1 MKMKIK
7 LFTLATMLLA
17 TTMAIAQGAQSF
29 RFSEV
34 CLVNPNDSCPT
45 SSYLDEYGQQSSWI
59 EIENSSYSTHDLRG
73 CYITNNRK
81 ALDPNLS
88 VPERIEMM
96 SIIVS
101 GDSRTN
107 LTAKQRIVLF
117 ADGKVNRG
125 TLHTN
130 FCLDPEGE
138 NFIAL
143 FDGNAKTL
151 IDSLTIP
158 AGTLTSGQSFSL
170 LADDEGNMI
179 WAVTPVEEVTPKAP
193 AVGTGHNNKVAEWKE
208 KDPHG
213 FAMAIISMCIVL
225 GCLALLYVFFHIFGW
240 TLNRMAKLARVKA
253 IRKIHEEAER
263 LATMAKQGRETQGIE
278 YENYVAAISL
288 AMHEYLG
295 GTHDMESGVLTIT
308 PHTTSWNNKEDEML
322 ATPLKQQAT
331 TNLSNIKNS
340 AE

>member
-1 MKMKIK
+1 MKIK
-7 LFTLATMLLA
+7 LLSLATLLLGSTLAM
-17 TTMAIAQGAQSF
+17 AQGSMSF

-34 CLVNPNDSCPT
+34 CLVDPADSCKT

-59 EIENSSYSTHDLRG
+59 EIENSSYGTHDLRG

-81 ALDPNLS
+81 ALDKDLS
-88 VPERIEMM
+88 VPERIALM
-96 SIIVS
+96 SPIVS
-101 GDSRTN
+101 GDARTN
-107 LTAKQRIVLF
+107 LTAKQRIVF
-117 ADGKVNRG
+117 FTDGHVNRG

-158 AGTLTSGQSFSL
+158 QGTLKSGQSFSL
-170 LADDEGNMI
+170 VPDNEGKMV
-179 WAVTPVEEVTPKAP
+179 WAVTEPDEVTPKAP

-225 GCLALLYVFFHIFGW
+225 GCLALLYIFFHIFGW

-308 PHTTSWNNKEDEML
+308 PHHTSWNNKEDEML

-331 TNLSNIKNS
+331 THLSNIKKTN
-340 AE
+340 E

>member
-1 MKMKIK
+1 MKIK
-7 LFTLATMLLA
+7 SLCLATMLLG
-17 TTMAIAQGAQSF
+17 TTLAMAQGSKSF

-34 CLVNPNDSCPT
+34 SLVNPNDSCT
-45 SSYLDEYGQQSSWI
+45 VGSYIDEYGQKSSWI
-59 EIENSSYSTHDLRG
+59 EIENSSYGTHDLRG
-73 CYITNNRK
+73 CYLTNNRK
-81 ALDPNLS
+81 ALDKDMS
-88 VPERIEMM
+88 VPDRIALM
-96 SIIVS
+96 SLIVS
-101 GDSRTN
+101 GDPRTN
-107 LTAKQRIVLF
+107 LTAKQRIVFF
-117 ADGKVNRG
+117 ADGHVNRG

-158 AGTLTSGQSFSL
+158 AGTLASGESYSL
-170 LADDEGNMI
+170 VADNTGKMV
-179 WAVTPVEEVTPKAP
+179 WAVTPFDEVTPKAP
-193 AVGTGHNNKVAEWKE
+193 SVGTGHNNKVAEWKE

-225 GCLALLYVFFHIFGW
+225 GCLALLYIFFHIFGW
-240 TLNRMAKLARVKA
+240 SLNRMAKLARVKA

-278 YENYVAAISL
+278 YENYVAAIGL

-295 GTHDMESGVLTIT
+295 GTHDIESGVLTIT
-308 PHTTSWNNKEDEML
+308 PHVTTWNNKEDEML
-322 ATPLKQQAT
+322 ATPHKQQST
-331 TNLSNIKNS
+331 SHLSNIKNS